1 MQPVANWTVDEVKD
15 GLEQGSILL
24 VDVREEN
31 EWIQGH
37 IPGSILL
44 PLSTLDPDDL
54 PDLGGRTLVLSCR
67 SGRRSLT
74 AAAQLQEAGLPAHA
88 HLAGGFLD
96 WAGQGCP
103 VETGL

>member
-1 MQPVANWTVDEVKD
+1 MQAVEDWTVDQVRE
-15 GLEQGSILL
+15 GLDEGTILL

-31 EWIQGH
+31 EWVAGH

-44 PLSTLDPDDL
+44 PLSVLDPDARPAL
-54 PDLGGRTLVLSCR
+54 AGRQLVLSCR
-67 SGRRSLT
+67 SGKRSLT
-74 AAAQLQEAGLPAHA
+74 AAALLQEAGLPAHA

-96 WAGQGCP
+96 WAGQGGP

>member
-1 MQPVANWTVDEVKD
+1 MQPVENWTVDEVKE
-15 GLEQGSILL
+15 GLEKGTILL

-31 EWIQGH
+31 EWVAGH
-37 IPGSILL
+37 IPGSMLL
-44 PLSTLDPDDL
+44 PLSVLDPAAL
-54 PDLGGRTLVLSCR
+54 PDLAGRKLVLSCR
-67 SGRRSLT
+67 SGKRSLT

-96 WAGQGCP
+96 WTGQGCP

>member
-1 MQPVANWTVDEVKD
+1 MQNVANLTVDEVKE
-15 GLEQGSILL
+15 GLDQGSILL

-31 EWIQGH
+31 EWVAGH

-44 PLSTLDPDDL
+44 PLSVLDPTAL
-54 PDLGGRTLVLSCR
+54 PPLNGRRLVLSCR
-67 SGRRSLT
+67 SGKRSLT
-74 AAAQLQEAGLPAHA
+74 AAAQLQDAGLPAHA

-96 WAGQGCP
+96 WSGQGCP

>member
-1 MQPVANWTVDEVKD
+1 MQAVANWTVEEVRD
-15 GLEQGSILL
+15 GLEKGSILL

-31 EWIQGH
+31 EWVVGH

-44 PLSTLDPDDL
+44 PLSTLDASDV
-54 PDLGGRTLVLSCR
+54 PDLEGRTLVLSCR
-67 SGRRSLT
+67 SGKRSLT

-96 WAGQGCP
+96 WSGQGCP
-103 VETGL
+103 VDTGL

>member
-1 MQPVANWTVDEVKD
+1 MQAVDDWTVDQVRE
-15 GLEQGSILL
+15 GLDKGTILL

-31 EWIQGH
+31 EWVAGH

-44 PLSTLDPDDL
+44 PLSILDAAAL
-54 PDLGGRTLVLSCR
+54 PDLAGRTLVLSCR
-67 SGRRSLT
+67 SGKRSLT
-74 AAAQLQEAGLPAHA
+74 AAAQLQDAGLPAHA

-96 WAGQGCP
+96 WTGQGGP

>member
-1 MQPVANWTVDEVKD
+1 MQAVEDWTVDQVRE
-15 GLEQGSILL
+15 GLEEGSILL

-31 EWIQGH
+31 EWVAGH

-44 PLSTLDPDDL
+44 PLSFLDPAAL
-54 PDLGGRTLVLSCR
+54 PDLDGRQLVLSCR
-67 SGRRSLT
+67 SGKRSLT
-74 AAAQLQEAGLPAHA
+74 AAALLQEAGLPAHA

-96 WAGQGCP
+96 WVGQGGP

>member
-1 MQPVANWTVDEVKD
+1 MQPVENWTVDEVRQ
-15 GLEQGSILL
+15 GLDQGTILL

-31 EWIQGH
+31 EWVAGH

-44 PLSTLDPDDL
+44 PLSVLDAAAL
-54 PDLGGRTLVLSCR
+54 PDLAGRKLVLSCR
-67 SGRRSLT
+67 SGKRSLT

-96 WAGQGCP
+96 WSGQGCP